1 MANDPLYLGIDLG
14 GTNIKAAIVDEDGH
28 VYGRAQAKTKGQEG
42 FDAVMDRIMVVAR
55 EAASAAKVEWRHL
68 AGAGIGAPG
77 PVDPARGVLFGAVNL
92 GWKEVPLGEVLSN
105 KLLLP
110 VTVDNDVNVGA
121 WGEFYVGAGRACH
134 GNMLAIFSGTGV
146 GGALI
151 LDGDIYHGPHFSAG
165 EIGHTVIQ
173 AFAPAGSRTLEQLAS
188 RSAIARRLA
197 DMARSGHASVLP
209 KLVDGDLDAIRS
221 KVIAKALKMGDPLTC
236 AVVDDAA
243 RALGVA
249 AANAVTLLSVP
260 TVVLGGGLA
269 EALGDEL
276 LRRVK
281 QHFAVSVFPPERA
294 GQAQLVVGTLGDD
307 AGPVGAALLAA
318 ERL

>member
-1 MANDPLYLGIDLG
+1 MANNPLYLGIDLG

-28 VYGRAQAKTKGQEG
+28 IHGRADAKTKAQDG
-42 FDAVMDRIMVVAR
+42 FEAVIDRIAAVSR
-55 EAASAAKVEWRHL
+55 EAAQQAKEDLRGL

-77 PVDPARGVLFGAVNL
+77 PVDPHKGRLLGAVNL
-92 GWKEVPLGEVLSN
+92 GWKEVPLGDVLTK
-105 KLLLP
+105 KLGLS

-121 WGEFYVGAGRACH
+121 WGEYCVGAGRGCH
-134 GNMLAIFSGTGV
+134 GDMLAIFSGTGV

-151 LDGDIYHGPHFSAG
+151 LDGDLYHGPKFSAG
-165 EIGHTVIQ
+165 EIGHTVVQ
-173 AFAPAGSRTLEQLAS
+173 GFGPVGHRTLEELAS
-188 RSAIARRLA
+188 RGAIARRLA
-197 DMARSGHASVLP
+197 DMLRASHPSVIP
-209 KLVDGDLDAIRS
+209 KLVNGDLDEIRS
-221 KVIAKALKMGDPLTC
+221 KVIAKALKMDDALTV
-236 AVVDDAA
+236 AVIDDAA

-249 AANAVTLLSVP
+249 AANAVTLLSIP

-269 EALGDEL
+269 EALGDDL

-281 QHFAVSVFPPERA
+281 KNFADCVFPPELA
-294 GQAQLVVGTLGDD
+294 ASKIVIGKLGDD

>member
-1 MANDPLYLGIDLG
+1 MANEPLYLGIDLG
-14 GTNIKAAIVDEDGH
+14 GTNIKAVIVDEDGH
-28 VYGRAQAKTKGQEG
+28 VLGRAQAKTKGADG
-42 FDAVMDRIMVVAR
+42 FDAVMDRIVAVSK
-55 EAASAAKVEWRHL
+55 EAALGAKAEWRHL
-68 AGAGIGAPG
+68 AGVGIGAPG
-77 PVDPARGVLFGAVNL
+77 PVDPHKGLLLCAVNL
-92 GWKEVPLGEVLSN
+92 GWGETKLADLLSK
-105 KLLLP
+105 KLALP

-121 WGEFYVGAGRACH
+121 WGEFCVGAGRGCH
-134 GNMLAIFSGTGV
+134 GDMLAIFSGTGV

-151 LDGDIYHGPHFSAG
+151 LDGDIYHGPGFSAG

-173 AFAPAGSRTLEQLAS
+173 AFAPVGSRTLEELAS
-188 RSAIARRLA
+188 RGAIARRLS
-197 DMARSGHASVLP
+197 DMLRASHPSVIP
-209 KLVDGDLDAIRS
+209 KLVDGNLDDIRS

-243 RALGVA
+243 KALGVA

-269 EALGDEL
+269 EALGDDL

-281 QHFAVSVFPPERA
+281 KSFAESVFPPDMAGRA
-294 GQAQLVVGTLGDD
+294 KLLIGKLGDD
-307 AGPVGAALLAA
+307 AGPVGAALLAV